1 MKNMKSISEYRIV
14 YLGTPRFSSQV
25 LEAMI
30 QDGFNIV
37 AVIAQEDKPVGRK
50 KELEPVP
57 TKQVALAHNIP
68 VFQPHRIRKE
78 YEFVKDLKP
87 DLILSMA
94 YGQIIPHELIVLPKY
109 GCLNLHA
116 SLLPSYRGAAPI
128 QRAIMNGDQQT
139 GVTLMEMVDEMD
151 AGKMYAHETCPI
163 TDEDTMTSMQ
173 QKIVD
178 CSIKLVRDHL
188 FAYLQG
194 ELEGEPQN
202 EDEVTFAN
210 KILPED
216 EHVSINLCVNEFIR
230 YVHALSEMPGA
241 YVDLEGKKL
250 KLYHVQHYSDD
261 VKYDLGQLIIK
272 KGTFIQ
278 LNNGIVQVNELQLE
292 GKKKTDGV
300 SFANG
305 NGKLDKKIL
314 Q

>member
-1 MKNMKSISEYRIV
+1 MKLINEYRIV
-14 YLGTPRFSSQV
+14 YMGTPRFSAQV
-25 LEAMI
+25 LETMI

-37 AVIAQEDKPVGRK
+37 GVIAQEDKPVGRK

-57 TKQVALAHNIP
+57 TKQVAQAHNIP
-68 VFQPHRIRKE
+68 VFQPHRIRKDF
-78 YEFVKDLKP
+78 EFVKDLKP
-87 DLILSMA
+87 DLILTMA

-151 AGKMYAHETCPI
+151 AGKMYAKETCPI

-173 QKIVD
+173 QKIVE
-178 CSIKLVRDHL
+178 CSVKLIRDNL
-188 FAYLQG
+188 LAYFNG
-194 ELEGEPQN
+194 ELEGEEQN

-210 KILPED
+210 KIHAED
-216 EHVSINLCVNEFIR
+216 EHVHLEMCVNEFIR

-241 YVDLEGKKL
+241 YVIVNGKKL
-250 KLYHVQHYSDD
+250 KLYHVEHYSDD
-261 VKYDLGQLIIK
+261 VKYKTGQLIIK

-278 LNNGIVQVNELQLE
+278 LNNGIVKVNQLQLE

-305 NGKLDKKIL
+305 NAKLDKKIL

>member
-1 MKNMKSISEYRIV
+1 MKLINEYRIV
-14 YLGTPRFSSQV
+14 YMGTPRFSAQV
-25 LEAMI
+25 LETMI

-37 AVIAQEDKPVGRK
+37 GVIAQEDKPVGRK

-57 TKQVALAHNIP
+57 TKQVAQAHNIP
-68 VFQPHRIRKE
+68 VFQPHRIRKDF
-78 YEFVKDLKP
+78 EFVKDLKP

-151 AGKMYAHETCPI
+151 AGKMYAKETCPI

-173 QKIVD
+173 QKIVE
-178 CSIKLVRDHL
+178 CSVKLIRDNL
-188 FAYLQG
+188 IAYLNG
-194 ELEGEPQN
+194 ELEGEEQN

-210 KILPED
+210 KIHSED
-216 EHVSINLCVNEFIR
+216 EHVHLEMCVNEFIR

-241 YVDLEGKKL
+241 YVIVDGKKL
-250 KLYHVQHYSDD
+250 KLYHVEPYSDD
-261 VKYDLGQLIIK
+261 VKYKTGQLIIK

-278 LNNGIVQVNELQLE
+278 LNNGIIKVNQLQLE

-305 NGKLDKKIL
+305 NAKLDKKIL

>member
-1 MKNMKSISEYRIV
+1 MKPISEYRIV
-14 YLGTPRFSSQV
+14 YMGTPRFSSQV
-25 LEAMI
+25 LETMI

-37 AVIAQEDKPVGRK
+37 GVIAQEDKPVGRK
-50 KELEPVP
+50 KVLEPVP

-78 YEFVKDLKP
+78 FAFVKDLKP
-87 DLILSMA
+87 DLILTLA
-94 YGQIIPHELIVLPKY
+94 YGQIIPHELIVMPKF

-151 AGKMYAHETCPI
+151 AGKMYAKETCPI
-163 TDEDTMTSMQ
+163 SDEDTMTSMQ
-173 QKIVD
+173 QKVVQ
-178 CSIKLVRDHL
+178 CSIKLIRDHL
-188 FAYLQG
+188 LAYLNG
-194 ELEGEPQN
+194 ELKGEPQN

-216 EHVSINLCVNEFIR
+216 EHVSLSMCVNEFIR

-241 YVDLEGKKL
+241 YVEVDGQKL
-250 KLYHVQHYSDD
+250 KLYHVSPYSED
-261 VKYDLGQLIIK
+261 VKYDVGQLIIK

-278 LNNGIVQVNELQLE
+278 LVNGIVEVNELQLE
-292 GKKKTDGV
+292 GKKKMDGK

-305 NGKLDKKIL
+305 NAKLDKKIL
-314 Q
+314 N